1 MSDLQLKVYRGIVLN
16 LQNVHNCLY
25 LRVSISLMN
34 TSFDWSLVR
43 SFLAVLDHGSLL
55 AAARQLQ
62 SSQPTMGRHVA
73 ELELQLGVALFDRT
87 GRGLVPTEAALRLAD
102 SARTMQSGADHLAR
116 TVEGADRSIS
126 GTVRITASQPV
137 SCYVLPPLLAQ
148 MRLSLPDVQV
158 ELVASNAV
166 SNLLRREADIA
177 VRMVQP
183 EQATLIARR
192 VGKVVLRACAHQD
205 YLRRRGVPRQ
215 PADLLNHDL
224 IGGDRNDD
232 TLKGFAAK
240 GLPVKR
246 EQFAFRTDDLIV
258 VWQAVRAG
266 LGVGFASEHLIRTDP
281 AIVPLLPK
289 LKIEP
294 LPVWLTVHKE
304 IRTSKRIRA
313 VYDFLAEALPGAI

>member
-1 MSDLQLKVYRGIVLN
+1 MN
-16 LQNVHNCLY
+16 
-25 LRVSISLMN
+25 SL
-34 TSFDWSLVR
+34 FDWSLVR
-43 SFLAVLDHGSLL
+43 SFLAVLEKGSLL
-55 AAARQLQ
+55 AASRDLQL
-62 SSQPTMGRHVA
+62 SQPTIGRHVA
-73 ELELQLGVALFDRT
+73 ELESQLGLVLFDRN
-87 GRGLVPTEAALRLAD
+87 GRGLLPTEAAYHLAE
-102 SARTMQSGADHLAR
+102 SARIMQSGADQLAR
-116 TVEGADRSIS
+116 NVMGADLGAS

-158 ELVASNAV
+158 ELVASNEV

-183 EQATLIARR
+183 QQASIIARR
-192 VGKVVLRACAHQD
+192 VGKVTLRACAHQD

-215 PADLLNHDL
+215 PNDLLAHDL

-232 TLKGFAAK
+232 TLKGFAAQ
-240 GLPVKR
+240 GLVVGR
-246 EQFAFRTDDLIV
+246 EQFAFRADDLIV

-266 LGVGFASEHLIRTDP
+266 LGVGFVSEYLIRSDP
-281 AIVPLLPK
+281 AVIPVLPK

-294 LPVWLTVHKE
+294 LPVWLAVHKE

-313 VYDFLAEALPGAI
+313 VYDFLADALPAAI

>member
-1 MSDLQLKVYRGIVLN
+1 
-16 LQNVHNCLY
+16 
-25 LRVSISLMN
+25 MN
-34 TSFDWSLVR
+34 TSFNWSLVR
-43 SFLAVLDHGSLL
+43 SFLAVLEHGSLL

-62 SSQPTMGRHVA
+62 SSQPTIGRHIA
-73 ELELQLGVALFDRT
+73 DLESQLGVALFDRT

-102 SARTMQSGADHLAR
+102 AARTMQTGADQLAR

-137 SCYVLPPLLAQ
+137 SCYVLPPLLVQ

-158 ELVASNAV
+158 ELVASNSV

-183 EQATLIARR
+183 EQATLVARR
-192 VGKVVLRACAHQD
+192 VGKVALRGCAHQD
-205 YLRRRGVPRQ
+205 YLRRRGIPRE
-215 PADLLNHDL
+215 PADLLGHDL
-224 IGGDRNDD
+224 IGGDRNDE
-232 TLKGFAAK
+232 TLKGFAAA
-240 GLPVKR
+240 GLAVER

-266 LGVGFASEHLIRTDP
+266 LGIGFVSEHLLRTDP
-281 AIVPLLPK
+281 AVVPLLPK
-289 LKIEP
+289 VKIAP
-294 LPVWLTVHKE
+294 LPVWLAVHKE

-313 VYDFLAEALPGAI
+313 VYDFLAESLPAAI

>member
-1 MSDLQLKVYRGIVLN
+1 MN
-16 LQNVHNCLY
+16 
-25 LRVSISLMN
+25 SL
-34 TSFDWSLVR
+34 FDWSLVP
-43 SFLAVLDHGSLL
+43 SFLAVLEKGSLL
-55 AAARQLQ
+55 AASRHLQL
-62 SSQPTMGRHVA
+62 SQPTIGRHVA
-73 ELELQLGVALFDRT
+73 ELESQLGLVLFDRN
-87 GRGLVPTEAALRLAD
+87 GRGLLPTEAAYHLAE
-102 SARTMQSGADHLAR
+102 SARIMQSGADQLAR
-116 TVEGADRSIS
+116 NVMGADLGAS

-158 ELVASNAV
+158 ELVASNEV

-183 EQATLIARR
+183 QQASIIARR
-192 VGKVVLRACAHQD
+192 VGKVTLRACAHQD

-215 PADLLNHDL
+215 PNDLLAHDL

-232 TLKGFAAK
+232 TLKGFAAQ
-240 GLPVKR
+240 GLVVGR
-246 EQFAFRTDDLIV
+246 EQFAFRADDLIV

-266 LGVGFASEHLIRTDP
+266 LGVGFVSEHLIRSDP
-281 AIVPLLPK
+281 AVIPVLPK

-294 LPVWLTVHKE
+294 LPVWLAVHKE

-313 VYDFLAEALPGAI
+313 VYDFLADALPAAI

>member
-1 MSDLQLKVYRGIVLN
+1 
-16 LQNVHNCLY
+16 
-25 LRVSISLMN
+25 MN
-34 TSFDWSLVR
+34 RLFDWSLVR
-43 SFLAVLDHGSLL
+43 SFLVVLEKGSLL
-55 AAARQLQ
+55 AASRDLQL
-62 SSQPTMGRHVA
+62 SQPTIGRHVA
-73 ELELQLGVALFDRT
+73 ELESQLGLVLFDRN
-87 GRGLVPTEAALRLAD
+87 GRGLLPTEAAYHLAE
-102 SARTMQSGADHLAR
+102 SARIMQSGADQLAR
-116 TVEGADRSIS
+116 NVLGADLGAS

-158 ELVASNAV
+158 ELVASNEV

-183 EQATLIARR
+183 QQASIIARR
-192 VGKVVLRACAHQD
+192 VGKVTLRACAHQD

-215 PADLLNHDL
+215 PSDLLAHDL

-232 TLKGFAAK
+232 TLKGFAAQ
-240 GLPVKR
+240 GLVVGR
-246 EQFAFRTDDLIV
+246 EQFAFRADDLIV

-266 LGVGFASEHLIRTDP
+266 LGVGFVSEHLIRSDSAVIP
-281 AIVPLLPK
+281 VLPK

-294 LPVWLTVHKE
+294 LPVWLAVHKE

-313 VYDFLAEALPGAI
+313 VYDFLADALPRAI

>member
-1 MSDLQLKVYRGIVLN
+1 MN
-16 LQNVHNCLY
+16 
-25 LRVSISLMN
+25 SL
-34 TSFDWSLVR
+34 FDWSHVR
-43 SFLAVLDHGSLL
+43 SFLAVLEKGSLL
-55 AAARQLQ
+55 AASRDLQL
-62 SSQPTMGRHVA
+62 SQPTIGRHVA
-73 ELELQLGVALFDRT
+73 ELESQLGLVLFDRN
-87 GRGLVPTEAALRLAD
+87 GRGLLPTEAAYHLAE
-102 SARTMQSGADHLAR
+102 SARIMQSGADQLAR
-116 TVEGADRSIS
+116 NVMGADLGAS

-158 ELVASNAV
+158 ELVASNEV

-183 EQATLIARR
+183 QQASIIARR
-192 VGKVVLRACAHQD
+192 VGKVTLRACAHQD

-215 PADLLNHDL
+215 PNDLLAHDL

-232 TLKGFAAK
+232 TLKGFAAQ
-240 GLPVKR
+240 GLVVGR
-246 EQFAFRTDDLIV
+246 EQFAFRADDLIV

-266 LGVGFASEHLIRTDP
+266 LGVGFVSEHLIRSDP
-281 AIVPLLPK
+281 AVIPVLPK

-294 LPVWLTVHKE
+294 LPVWLAVHKE

-313 VYDFLAEALPGAI
+313 VYDFLADALPAAI

>member
-1 MSDLQLKVYRGIVLN
+1 MN
-16 LQNVHNCLY
+16 
-25 LRVSISLMN
+25 SL
-34 TSFDWSLVR
+34 FDWSLVR
-43 SFLAVLDHGSLL
+43 SFLAVLEKGSLL
-55 AAARQLQ
+55 AASRHLQL
-62 SSQPTMGRHVA
+62 SQPTIGRHVA
-73 ELELQLGVALFDRT
+73 ELESQLGLVLFDRN
-87 GRGLVPTEAALRLAD
+87 GRGLLPTEAAYHLAE
-102 SARTMQSGADHLAR
+102 SARIMQSGADQLAR
-116 TVEGADRSIS
+116 NVLGADLGAS

-158 ELVASNAV
+158 ELVASNEV

-183 EQATLIARR
+183 QQASIIARR
-192 VGKVVLRACAHQD
+192 VGKVTLRACAHQD

-215 PADLLNHDL
+215 PSDLLAHDL

-232 TLKGFAAK
+232 TLKGFAAQ
-240 GLPVKR
+240 GLVVGR
-246 EQFAFRTDDLIV
+246 EQFAFRADDLIV

-266 LGVGFASEHLIRTDP
+266 LGVGFVSEHLIRSDP
-281 AIVPLLPK
+281 AVIPVLPK

-294 LPVWLTVHKE
+294 LPVWLAVHKE

-313 VYDFLAEALPGAI
+313 VYDFLADAIPGAL

>member
-1 MSDLQLKVYRGIVLN
+1 
-16 LQNVHNCLY
+16 
-25 LRVSISLMN
+25 MN
-34 TSFDWSLVR
+34 TSFNWSLVR
-43 SFLAVLDHGSLL
+43 SFLAVLEHGSLL

-62 SSQPTMGRHVA
+62 SSQPTIGRHIA
-73 ELELQLGVALFDRT
+73 DLESQLGVALFDRT

-102 SARTMQSGADHLAR
+102 AARNMQTGADQLAR

-137 SCYVLPPLLAQ
+137 SCYVLPPLLVQ

-158 ELVASNAV
+158 ELVASNSV

-183 EQATLIARR
+183 EQATLVARR
-192 VGKVVLRACAHQD
+192 VGKVALRGCAHQD
-205 YLRRRGVPRQ
+205 YLRRRGIPRE
-215 PADLLNHDL
+215 PADLLGHDL
-224 IGGDRNDD
+224 IGGDRNDE
-232 TLKGFAAK
+232 TLKGFAAA
-240 GLPVKR
+240 GLAVER

-266 LGVGFASEHLIRTDP
+266 LGIGFVSEHLLRTDP
-281 AIVPLLPK
+281 AVVPLLPK
-289 LKIEP
+289 VKIAP
-294 LPVWLTVHKE
+294 LPVWLAVHKE

-313 VYDFLAEALPGAI
+313 VYDFLAESLPAAI